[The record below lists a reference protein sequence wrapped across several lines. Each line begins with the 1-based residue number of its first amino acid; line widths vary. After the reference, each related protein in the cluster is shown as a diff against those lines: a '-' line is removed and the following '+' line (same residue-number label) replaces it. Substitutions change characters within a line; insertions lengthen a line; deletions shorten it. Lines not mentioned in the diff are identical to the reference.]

1 MMVKIREKQ
10 TEQLE
15 KAASKGLKLGGW
27 KKMTLSSKIAAVV
40 LVLVALTAILAPLLA
55 PYSPVE
61 IFTARQAPGNGFIF
75 GTDDKGRD
83 ILSRMLYGGRY
94 SLIIGFGATAMALVC
109 GSVVGA
115 LAAVSRKAVSE
126 TIMRIL
132 DIIMSIPGI
141 ALAAVFVSILGHLDG
156 NSPTTYLIVIPAMAP
171 LCKKLNIRISTI
183 MMVCTAT
190 ITVMN
195 LVPWGGVLNRQSI
208 TLAMDSNELCH
219 MYLPLQVCGLVCC
232 VGLAVIMARVEV
244 KRGAGKIDVSATQE
258 EESEVVDKAA
268 AKLLRPKLLWY
279 NVLLTVVVFVLLF
292 TTKLPNYFI
301 FMLGCVFALVVNFPD
316 PKEQEARLA
325 AHAPKAISLVATVL
339 AAGVMVGILN
349 NTGMIVAMAEFI
361 INILPAALAKHLHLV
376 FAFLGGFIGLAVSPD
391 PLYYGILPVL
401 IEVCGNYGIPATSV
415 AIAFGVGADSC
426 FTMAPVIAST
436 YLGLAVSGMS
446 LKDVM
451 KTNFLPHWI
460 IGLIMIVFGC
470 SFSEAL
476 EVVRSSSLFTT
487 HTPVPAGHDAFPES
501 MIRQYM
507 SHYPDVLGITWE
519 QYTTPRLPF
528 KVRLIS
534 KRFPY
539 PLGTRPS
546 PSRSTPTDTSATVC
560 RKTQQPR
567 WKNSFARCKKRRL
580 TRIAVFRGYRKE
592 VVCGYGVG
600 IQQHKKSR
608 NPCISKNF
616 GSWSIADSNF
626 LTLRGAR
633 LSHSLMSV
641 ISRCNSR
648 NISVRF
654 GSN

>member
-1 MMVKIREKQ
+1 MLLALTGFVMIGLLMYFLLKGKAIPVTLFVVLPIIGALINGFGIADITDYIKSGVSTTWGMAALFVFVITYFGIMTDVGMFDKLVK
-10 TEQLE
+10 
-15 KAASKGLKLGGW
+15 KLI
-27 KKMTLSSKIAAVV
+27 KIANGRVLGILLVVV
-40 LVLVALTAILAPLLA
+40 L
-55 PYSPVE
+55 
-61 IFTARQAPGNGFIF
+61 
-75 GTDDKGRD
+75 
-83 ILSRMLYGGRY
+83 
-94 SLIIGFGATAMALVC
+94 
-109 GSVVGA
+109 
-115 LAAVSRKAVSE
+115 
-126 TIMRIL
+126 
-132 DIIMSIPGI
+132 
-141 ALAAVFVSILGHLDG
+141 VSILGHLDG
-156 NSPTTYLIVIPAMAP
+156 NSPTTYLIVIPAM
-171 LCKKLNIRISTI
+171 
-183 MMVCTAT
+183 AT

-208 TLAMDSNELCH
+208 TLAMDSNELWH
-219 MYLPLQVCGLVCC
+219 MYLPLQICGLVCC

-244 KRGAGKIDVSATQE
+244 KRGAGKIDVAATQE
-258 EESEVVDKAA
+258 EETEVVDEAA

-426 FTMAPVIAST
+426 FTMAPVITST

-470 SFSEAL
+470 L
-476 EVVRSSSLFTT
+476 IGTIVV
-487 HTPVPAGHDAFPES
+487 
-501 MIRQYM
+501 
-507 SHYPDVLGITWE
+507 
-519 QYTTPRLPF
+519 
-528 KVRLIS
+528 
-534 KRFPY
+534 
-539 PLGTRPS
+539 
-546 PSRSTPTDTSATVC
+546 
-560 RKTQQPR
+560 
-567 WKNSFARCKKRRL
+567 
-580 TRIAVFRGYRKE
+580 
-592 VVCGYGVG
+592 
-600 IQQHKKSR
+600 
-608 NPCISKNF
+608 
-616 GSWSIADSNF
+616 
-626 LTLRGAR
+626 
-633 LSHSLMSV
+633 
-641 ISRCNSR
+641 
-648 NISVRF
+648 
-654 GSN
+654 

>member
-1 MMVKIREKQ
+1 MLLALTGFVMIGLLMYFLLKGKAIPVTLFVVLPIIGALINGFGIADITDYIKSGVSTTWGMAALFVFVITYFGIMTDVGMFDKLVK
-10 TEQLE
+10 
-15 KAASKGLKLGGW
+15 KLI
-27 KKMTLSSKIAAVV
+27 KIANGRVLGILLVVV
-40 LVLVALTAILAPLLA
+40 L
-55 PYSPVE
+55 
-61 IFTARQAPGNGFIF
+61 
-75 GTDDKGRD
+75 
-83 ILSRMLYGGRY
+83 
-94 SLIIGFGATAMALVC
+94 
-109 GSVVGA
+109 
-115 LAAVSRKAVSE
+115 
-126 TIMRIL
+126 
-132 DIIMSIPGI
+132 
-141 ALAAVFVSILGHLDG
+141 VSILGHLDG

-208 TLAMDSNELCH
+208 TLAMDSNELWH
-219 MYLPLQVCGLVCC
+219 MYLPLQICGLVCC

-244 KRGAGKIDVSATQE
+244 
-258 EESEVVDKAA
+258 
-268 AKLLRPKLLWY
+268 
-279 NVLLTVVVFVLLF
+279 
-292 TTKLPNYFI
+292 KLPNYFI

-401 IEVCGNYGIPATSV
+401 IEVCGNYRIPATSV

-470 SFSEAL
+470 L
-476 EVVRSSSLFTT
+476 IGTIVV
-487 HTPVPAGHDAFPES
+487 
-501 MIRQYM
+501 
-507 SHYPDVLGITWE
+507 
-519 QYTTPRLPF
+519 
-528 KVRLIS
+528 
-534 KRFPY
+534 
-539 PLGTRPS
+539 
-546 PSRSTPTDTSATVC
+546 
-560 RKTQQPR
+560 
-567 WKNSFARCKKRRL
+567 
-580 TRIAVFRGYRKE
+580 
-592 VVCGYGVG
+592 
-600 IQQHKKSR
+600 
-608 NPCISKNF
+608 
-616 GSWSIADSNF
+616 
-626 LTLRGAR
+626 
-633 LSHSLMSV
+633 
-641 ISRCNSR
+641 
-648 NISVRF
+648 
-654 GSN
+654 

>member
-1 MMVKIREKQ
+1 MAALFVFVITYFGIMTDVGMFDKLVK
-10 TEQLE
+10 
-15 KAASKGLKLGGW
+15 KLI
-27 KKMTLSSKIAAVV
+27 KIANGRVLGILLVVV
-40 LVLVALTAILAPLLA
+40 L
-55 PYSPVE
+55 
-61 IFTARQAPGNGFIF
+61 
-75 GTDDKGRD
+75 
-83 ILSRMLYGGRY
+83 
-94 SLIIGFGATAMALVC
+94 
-109 GSVVGA
+109 
-115 LAAVSRKAVSE
+115 
-126 TIMRIL
+126 
-132 DIIMSIPGI
+132 
-141 ALAAVFVSILGHLDG
+141 VSILGHLDG

-208 TLAMDSNELCH
+208 TLAMDSNELWH

-258 EESEVVDKAA
+258 EEAEVVDKAA

-470 SFSEAL
+470 L
-476 EVVRSSSLFTT
+476 IGTIVV
-487 HTPVPAGHDAFPES
+487 
-501 MIRQYM
+501 
-507 SHYPDVLGITWE
+507 
-519 QYTTPRLPF
+519 
-528 KVRLIS
+528 
-534 KRFPY
+534 
-539 PLGTRPS
+539 
-546 PSRSTPTDTSATVC
+546 
-560 RKTQQPR
+560 
-567 WKNSFARCKKRRL
+567 
-580 TRIAVFRGYRKE
+580 
-592 VVCGYGVG
+592 
-600 IQQHKKSR
+600 
-608 NPCISKNF
+608 
-616 GSWSIADSNF
+616 
-626 LTLRGAR
+626 
-633 LSHSLMSV
+633 
-641 ISRCNSR
+641 
-648 NISVRF
+648 
-654 GSN
+654 

>member
-1 MMVKIREKQ
+1 MLLALTGFVMIGLLMYFLLKGKAIPVTLFVVLPIIGALINGFGIADITDYIKSGVSTTWGMAALFVFVITYFGIMTDVGMFDKLVK
-10 TEQLE
+10 
-15 KAASKGLKLGGW
+15 KLI
-27 KKMTLSSKIAAVV
+27 KIANGRVLGILLVVV
-40 LVLVALTAILAPLLA
+40 L
-55 PYSPVE
+55 
-61 IFTARQAPGNGFIF
+61 
-75 GTDDKGRD
+75 
-83 ILSRMLYGGRY
+83 
-94 SLIIGFGATAMALVC
+94 
-109 GSVVGA
+109 
-115 LAAVSRKAVSE
+115 
-126 TIMRIL
+126 
-132 DIIMSIPGI
+132 
-141 ALAAVFVSILGHLDG
+141 VSILGHLDG

-208 TLAMDSNELCH
+208 TLAMDSNELRH

-244 KRGAGKIDVSATQE
+244 KRGAGKIDVAATQE
-258 EESEVVDKAA
+258 EETEVVDEAA

-470 SFSEAL
+470 L
-476 EVVRSSSLFTT
+476 IGTIVV
-487 HTPVPAGHDAFPES
+487 
-501 MIRQYM
+501 
-507 SHYPDVLGITWE
+507 
-519 QYTTPRLPF
+519 
-528 KVRLIS
+528 
-534 KRFPY
+534 
-539 PLGTRPS
+539 
-546 PSRSTPTDTSATVC
+546 
-560 RKTQQPR
+560 
-567 WKNSFARCKKRRL
+567 
-580 TRIAVFRGYRKE
+580 
-592 VVCGYGVG
+592 
-600 IQQHKKSR
+600 
-608 NPCISKNF
+608 
-616 GSWSIADSNF
+616 
-626 LTLRGAR
+626 
-633 LSHSLMSV
+633 
-641 ISRCNSR
+641 
-648 NISVRF
+648 
-654 GSN
+654 